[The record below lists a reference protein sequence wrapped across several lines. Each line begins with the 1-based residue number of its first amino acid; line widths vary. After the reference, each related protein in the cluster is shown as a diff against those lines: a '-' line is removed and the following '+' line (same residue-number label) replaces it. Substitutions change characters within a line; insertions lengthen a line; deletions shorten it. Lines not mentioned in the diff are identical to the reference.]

1 MSARKK
7 FSPAVVTYV
16 PEQGKHLTTLDRL
29 EKEFKITFEFIVQ
42 SLPGDWGSMLR
53 LTTTDNNCCHDGDRI
68 PGLWIYKDSKLR
80 VDFYSSKN
88 NEFNHNIKTAEWYS
102 IEISQTAINDKLLMH
117 NYRIKLNEIIIHE
130 NVFSQARDY
139 SQVKLFIS
147 DKFHP
152 PMNGKIR
159 NLKIF
164 SGTQRKKDV
173 LPKSTPPFST
183 SLPTV
188 PLTEAPATSSSHT
201 TSTILAVVVGVLAV
215 ISLILAIYKIIR
227 IIKL

>member
-130 NVFSQARDY
+130 AINSQA
-139 SQVKLFIS
+139 SLFS
-147 DKFHP
+147 TETLYQRP
-152 PMNGKIR
+152 
-159 NLKIF
+159 IF
-164 SGTQRKKDV
+164 SADGWKNSKSEDFQRNPRRLWQRAVQPRQIDPKEKQVGDQIGPPGAGIHRFFRDV
-173 LPKSTPPFST
+173 HQYSPS
-183 SLPTV
+183 
-188 PLTEAPATSSSHT
+188 
-201 TSTILAVVVGVLAV
+201 
-215 ISLILAIYKIIR
+215 
-227 IIKL
+227 